1 MAIAARIPMIAT
13 TISSSIRVKPF
24 SFFLNFFNI
33 VFLLEWMV
41 DAGRFARPSVS
52 NGNNLLALIK

>member
-1 MAIAARIPMIAT
+1 
-13 TISSSIRVKPF
+13 VKPF

-41 DAGRFARPSVS
+41 DAGRYARPIEPSVNYS
-52 NGNNLLALIK
+52 NNLLASIK